1 MESYFLVKLLHVLL
15 FVYWLGGDIGVF
27 YSAKFVRD
35 AAVPIEGR
43 RVARAILLWV
53 DMLPRYCL
61 VLMLPVGY
69 TLATQ
74 LGVTSFDPAELPWIW
89 AIGLA
94 WLAVV
99 ALVHYRAGTRLG
111 EVLRRIDLAW
121 RCILVPGLLWD
132 AWQGFQGT
140 GHVLAPWLA
149 AKFVVFAVMVFCGI
163 MIRVLG
169 TPSGVAMK
177 QIFTTGSTPELE
189 AVVTRT
195 AGRTRPF
202 VLAIWVGLVI
212 AAYIG
217 IAKPG
222 FGMGA
227 MP

>member
-27 YSAKFVRD
+27 YSANFVRN

-43 RVARAILLWV
+43 RVARQILLWV

-69 TLATQ
+69 TLATK

-89 AIGLA
+89 LIGLA
-94 WLAVV
+94 WLAMV
-99 ALVHYRAGTRLG
+99 ATIHYRAGTRLG
-111 EVLRRIDLAW
+111 DVLRRIDLGW

-132 AWQGFQGT
+132 AWQGFHGT
-140 GHVLAPWLA
+140 GHILAPWLS
-149 AKFVVFAVMVFCGI
+149 AKFVVFAVLIFCGI

-169 TPSGVAMK
+169 APNVAAFR

-189 AVVTRT
+189 AIVTRT
-195 AGRTRPF
+195 ARRTRPF

-217 IAKPG
+217 IAKPS
-222 FGMGA
+222 FGVN
-227 MP
+227 